1 MFQLMKYSKYHT
13 IFFLSFTLEK
23 PNVQFLILIIIH
35 SFQCIQTRDE
45 GESWG
50 SETVFLSNISVIV
63 FW

>member
-23 PNVQFLILIIIH
+23 PNMWFLIIIH